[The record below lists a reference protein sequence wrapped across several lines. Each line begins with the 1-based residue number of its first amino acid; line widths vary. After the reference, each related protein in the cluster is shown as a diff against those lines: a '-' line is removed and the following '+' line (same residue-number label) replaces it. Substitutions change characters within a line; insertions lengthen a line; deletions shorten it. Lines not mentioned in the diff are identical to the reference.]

1 MLPLTLLELTIQIKK
16 LFPDKSSDPSKITN
30 KMLQAG
36 DAEFESLFLLLFNGV
51 WESREQPTD
60 W

>member
-1 MLPLTLLELTIQIKK
+1 
-16 LFPDKSSDPSKITN
+16 
-30 KMLQAG
+30 MLQAG
-36 DAEFESLFLLLFNGV
+36 DAEFEYLLLLLFNGT